1 MEAPLQR
8 EVASSHEAWE
18 APVAEVVTSSLVVQ
32 VAIEVRSE
40 VVAAVVGLSQED
52 VEASSQEEEEDL
64 NPEAEVV
71 ALKAVDVEG
80 VALRAEAVGV
90 VDLKEGAVE
99 VALRAEEEVDL
110 KAVGEVVLI
119 EEAEEDPHLQVTGME
134 ELLRNAWE
142 VHQFL
147 MTPPPSEAAMRD
159 PKEVTVMVLL
169 QANFPQISMAIEDL
183 KDQRMVILGLLMEVR
198 RQANPTTRIKHT
210 TLVDLGEDIRLSH
223 TDRLTQQ

>member
-1 MEAPLQR
+1 M
-8 EVASSHEAWE
+8 
-18 APVAEVVTSSLVVQ
+18 AEVVTSSLVVQ

-64 NPEAEVV
+64 NPEAE
-71 ALKAVDVEG
+71 
-80 VALRAEAVGV
+80 V